1 MIKWTEVPILLVM
14 ERIMFMKVM
23 LPMKLTL

>member
-23 LPMKLTL
+23 LLMKLTL

>member
-14 ERIMFMKVM
+14 ERIMFMKVI
-23 LPMKLTL
+23 LLMKLTL